1 MYNKQTP
8 QSLTVFSVISNSHQ
22 VYCKSTTAPFFRNRW
37 MLSFME
43 HDLTTFILLIK
54 TETIIADVTVLLSY
68 RVQIEVLVQY
78 LVSIY
83 QVLSKT
89 PILFQTQRIP
99 FGILLI
105 ISIIQILMKIFI
117 AFSPLKT
124 RSSRKSYQL
133 QCRVCTFLKSSLKTL
148 CYDRHDP
155 KDSILVI
162 QYIIKNRKSHSNNAR
177 SVPQISKEVCNM
189 FALFCSIQLGFISI

>member
-1 MYNKQTP
+1 
-8 QSLTVFSVISNSHQ
+8 
-22 VYCKSTTAPFFRNRW
+22 
-37 MLSFME
+37 
-43 HDLTTFILLIK
+43 
-54 TETIIADVTVLLSY
+54 
-68 RVQIEVLVQY
+68 
-78 LVSIY
+78 
-83 QVLSKT
+83 
-89 PILFQTQRIP
+89 
-99 FGILLI
+99 
-105 ISIIQILMKIFI
+105 MKIFI

-189 FALFCSIQLGFISI
+189 FALFCSIQLGFISIWKCSCKMMILSKGKITVKCTFCRCSVLKCHIPHYVLLTFNPTNGEK